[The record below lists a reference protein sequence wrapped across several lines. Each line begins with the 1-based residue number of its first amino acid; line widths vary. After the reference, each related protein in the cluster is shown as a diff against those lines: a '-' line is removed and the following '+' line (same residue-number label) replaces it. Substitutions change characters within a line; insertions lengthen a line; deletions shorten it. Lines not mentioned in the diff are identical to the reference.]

1 VTKGLKYMIYTFF
14 RHKVT
19 TLETDSFADAQHHW
33 PLTNINLYC
42 LVAEARVC
50 ERLAQS
56 YFIKE

>member
-1 VTKGLKYMIYTFF
+1 MIYTFF